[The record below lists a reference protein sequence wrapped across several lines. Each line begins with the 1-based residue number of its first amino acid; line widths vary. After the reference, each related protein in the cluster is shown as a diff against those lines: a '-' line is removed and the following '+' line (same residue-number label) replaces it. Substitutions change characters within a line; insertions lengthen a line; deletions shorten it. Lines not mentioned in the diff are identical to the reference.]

1 MTVRRLAGSILRA
14 CQRQCRTLQ
23 ERYYRR
29 FYSAPRVFLVNVPA
43 VGKYRMRLRLAD
55 SPNKVKRAKGRWEKE
70 VKAVFHQLIA
80 PGDVVLDIGAHL
92 GDFTMEAAILCGGAG
107 HVHAVELIPSF
118 FAALNENLS
127 LNRFDNVTTHL
138 LGLADV
144 EGTIQVADG
153 YGYLAS
159 PVVGGRNVMPAT
171 AAVSTTTLDR
181 LCLRL
186 ERVDVIKMDVEGA
199 ERKVLEGGKET
210 FSRPPGISL
219 VCEIH
224 PTLLPG
230 GAEDVARIY
239 EFLKDRSYRIYLIP
253 ENSRDNPHIFATRRQ
268 AAPTQNLIPTEDPW
282 DLIAGIGY

>member
-14 CQRQCRTLQ
+14 CQRRYHRL
-23 ERYYRR
+23 EELYYRR
-29 FYSAPRVFLVNVPA
+29 FYSEPKVFLVSVPG
-43 VGKYRMRLRLAD
+43 VGKYRMKLRLAD

-70 VKAVFHQLIA
+70 VKTVFHQLIR

-92 GDFTMEAAILCGGAG
+92 GDFSMEAAILCGSTGR
-107 HVHAVELIPSF
+107 VHAVEIIPSF

-127 LNRFDNVTTHL
+127 LNCFDNVTTHL

-159 PVVGGRNVMPAT
+159 PVVGGKNPISET
-171 AAVSTTTLDR
+171 ASVRLTTLDS
-181 LCLRL
+181 LSAGW

-199 ERKVLEGGKET
+199 EQKALEGGKET
-210 FSRPPGISL
+210 FSRTPGVSL

-224 PTLLPG
+224 PTLLPDG
-230 GAEDVARIY
+230 FEDVARIY
-239 EFLKDRSYRIYLIP
+239 DFLMNRGYRICLVP
-253 ENSRDNPHIFATRRQ
+253 ESSRDNPHIFASRRDD
-268 AAPTQNLIPTEDPW
+268 AVTENLIPTEDPQ
-282 DLIAGIGY
+282 DLIAWARL